1 MKVTEIG
8 IYQREINVYYA
19 YYRTVINGEPIIL
32 RRIIEIDRRHGY
44 ELLDKLEYYRA
55 INMSEERIYE
65 NIHKKSGT
73 EDELP
78 FVMQEGKEIDLCLSN
93 IVIRPK
99 EDNKDQDVYKC
110 LIEEKYKKLVDD
122 RREELKILM
131 ENNPGWFDIENY
143 IEKYEE
149 TIGNKLSEE
158 QRKAIINFDQKFK
171 KGIVVGKYSL
181 RDYITFINSLPQLL
195 SGKKAIGIGKFFTT
209 KFAPTVDMDKEPSM
223 KEVARYSLSPRSL
236 CFDYIKPFFN
246 NLREPKT
253 PSIEYRIN
261 IQHHKIVIRDI
272 QETFIP
278 ENTFTIEGYPQLRL
292 VGTGENSCDYV
303 VTDESGI
310 GRLGPYR
317 LRRIKKLIHSA
328 NEIGEGVSEITK
340 TDEKKVLEA
349 FTSGSNL
356 EIESENSKEEK

>member
-8 IYQREINVYYA
+8 IYKREPTVYHA
-19 YYRTVINGEPIIL
+19 YYRTVINDEPIIL

-44 ELLDKLEYYRA
+44 KLLDKLEYYRA
-55 INMSEERIYE
+55 INMSEERILKS
-65 NIHKKSGT
+65 IHEGQRV
-73 EDELP
+73 EDELQ

-93 IVIRPK
+93 IVIRPN
-99 EDNKDQDVYKC
+99 ENNRDQDVYEC
-110 LIEEKYKKLVDD
+110 LIEEKYKKLVAA

-131 ENNPGWFDIENY
+131 EENPRWTNIENH
-143 IEKYEE
+143 IVKYEE

-171 KGIVVGKYSL
+171 KGIVVGKYNL
-181 RDYITFINSLPQLL
+181 QDYIKFINSLPQLL
-195 SGKKAIGIGKFFTT
+195 SGKKAIGIGDFFTT
-209 KFAPTVDMDKEPSM
+209 LFSPNVDMDKEPSM
-223 KEVARYSLSPRSL
+223 KEVARYSFSPCSFS
-236 CFDYIKPFFN
+236 FDHIKPFFN
-246 NLREPKT
+246 KLREPKT
-253 PSIEYRIN
+253 PSIDYKLNNHCFVLI
-261 IQHHKIVIRDI
+261 DI
-272 QETFIP
+272 ESFIP

-292 VGTGENSCDYV
+292 VGTGKNSSGYV

-310 GRLGPYR
+310 RRLGHYR
-317 LRRIKKLIHSA
+317 LRKIKKLIHSA

-356 EIESENSKEEK
+356 EIESENSKKEK